1 MGDDGENGERS
12 SDDALRIHNAVGP
25 RGNSHVPCRSES
37 LINEEWERTAEFGAE
52 GGT

>member
-1 MGDDGENGERS
+1 MGVDGESGDRS
-12 SDDALRIHNAVGP
+12 SDDALRIHKAIEP

-37 LINEEWERTAEFGAE
+37 LINGGWEWTAEFGAE